1 MLAVAVAA
9 AACRSPRLLPRPIII
24 FPLADGF
31 ALSSRSRSCELSEI
45 RIAGPRFCVLPIVD
59 LPALPATLAPVAFAG
74 KCALSAEAT
83 LVAAVGAAGVAGDDV
98 EVATTEV
105 VVLV

>member
-1 MLAVAVAA
+1 
-9 AACRSPRLLPRPIII
+9 
-24 FPLADGF
+24 LADGF

-59 LPALPATLAPVAFAG
+59 LPALPATFRPAAFAG
-74 KCALSAEAT
+74 ECAVSAETTFVRA
-83 LVAAVGAAGVAGDDV
+83 AAVAGVPGEDV
-98 EVATTEV
+98 EEATTEV